1 MEKKRICFVDDEP
14 DIILLCKIV
23 LEEAGFEVY
32 TFTDSI
38 SALNNFKP
46 NFYDL
51 IVLDIKMPNMDGF
64 ELCKKIKKIDQ
75 KIKVCFL
82 TASEMYYENF
92 RKKDPENLDKDLFL
106 RKPIENDELI
116 KRVNKII
123 EQKKIAKYIIII
135 YNNKRIFRTSF
146 LKK

>member
-23 LEEAGFEVY
+23 LEEAGFEVD
-32 TFTDSI
+32 TFTDSL
-38 SALNNFKP
+38 SALDNFKP

-64 ELCKKIKKIDQ
+64 ELCKKIKEIDQ

-92 RKKDPENLDKDLFL
+92 RKKDPELVDKDLFL

-116 KRVNKII
+116 KRVNNII
-123 EQKKIAKYIIII
+123 RQ
-135 YNNKRIFRTSF
+135 
-146 LKK
+146 

>member
-38 SALNNFKP
+38 LALNNFKP

-92 RKKDPENLDKDLFL
+92 RKKDPERLDKDLFL

-123 EQKKIAKYIIII
+123 EQ
-135 YNNKRIFRTSF
+135 
-146 LKK
+146 

>member
-1 MEKKRICFVDDEP
+1 MGKKRICFVDDEP

-23 LEEAGFEVY
+23 LEEAGYDVD

-38 SALNNFKP
+38 LALSKFKP

-64 ELCKKIKKIDQ
+64 ELCKRIKEIDS

-82 TASEMYYENF
+82 TASEMYYETF
-92 RKKDPENLDKDLFL
+92 RKKEYDVIDKDLFL
-106 RKPIENDELI
+106 RKPIENEDLI
-116 KRVNKII
+116 KKVNSII
-123 EQKKIAKYIIII
+123 GQ
-135 YNNKRIFRTSF
+135 
-146 LKK
+146 

>member
-23 LEEAGFEVY
+23 LEEAGFEVD

-92 RKKDPENLDKDLFL
+92 RKKNPENLDKDFFL

-123 EQKKIAKYIIII
+123 EQ
-135 YNNKRIFRTSF
+135 
-146 LKK
+146 